1 MSLEKFRLDGQCALI
16 TGGSKGLGQ
25 AMAKALAAAGADV
38 IVTSRHLDEAKT
50 AANEI
55 ATTGRRALALEADV
69 AKRSTVAQMVRRGEE
84 AFGRIDILVNNAGLG
99 IIKPALEVGDQ
110 DWDSV
115 IAANLK
121 GSLLCAQAVAPGMIR
136 RKYGRII
143 NVGSILSTVAVPA
156 LAGYIASK
164 HGVLGLTR
172 ALALEWAVHGI
183 TVNCLCPSYFP
194 TAMTRPVEED
204 AAAYRDVAAKTPM
217 GRWGRPEELEGPI
230 VFLASPASSFVTGTA
245 LYVDGGWTAQ

>member
-1 MSLEKFRLDGQCALI
+1 
-16 TGGSKGLGQ
+16 
-25 AMAKALAAAGADV
+25 
-38 IVTSRHLDEAKT
+38 
-50 AANEI
+50 
-55 ATTGRRALALEADV
+55 
-69 AKRSTVAQMVRRGEE
+69 
-84 AFGRIDILVNNAGLG
+84 
-99 IIKPALEVGDQ
+99 
-110 DWDSV
+110 
-115 IAANLK
+115 
-121 GSLLCAQAVAPGMIR
+121 
-136 RKYGRII
+136 
-143 NVGSILSTVAVPA
+143 VPA

-230 VFLASPASSFVTGTA
+230 VFLASPASSFITGTA
-245 LYVDGGWTAQ
+245 LYVDGGWTTQ